1 MNKKVRFDIN
11 QFLNAISFAIDF
23 VEMDILGASANHS
36 KRVAYISL
44 RIAEELGLSKAERS
58 DIVAYSIMHDN
69 GLCEET
75 LHTDIQFQKMKQLS
89 RMEGLKEHCEFG
101 ERNIVN
107 YPLQSENTNI
117 IKYHHENWD
126 GSGFFHLEKDEIP
139 LLAQIIG
146 MADFTDNL
154 FHYENGETAKIRSYI
169 EKYKGIKFSPQV
181 VNAFLAVSKHP
192 MFWLDLKNEYLPF
205 ALKRHYVQNFQELSW
220 EEIFDLTKVFIKII
234 DSKSRF
240 TGRHSTGIVEK
251 IETACIFFNITDE
264 EKTKMKIAASLHDL
278 GKLAT
283 SPKILEK
290 PGTLDK
296 KEMQTMKSHTYF
308 TKLALAQIDHFEEIK
323 EWAANHHEKL
333 NGKGYPEG
341 LTAKQLTFNCRLMAC
356 IDIYQA
362 LTEDRPYR
370 QGLSFDETYSIMQVM
385 VENGSIDK
393 YIVDEFIPELE
404 CSNNN

>member
-1 MNKKVRFDIN
+1 MMGKVRFDIN
-11 QFLNAISFAIDF
+11 QFLNGVSFAIDF

-36 KRVAYISL
+36 RRVAYISL
-44 RIAEELGLSKAERS
+44 RIAEKLGLSKAERS

-69 GLCEET
+69 GLSEESLYT
-75 LHTDIQFQKMKQLS
+75 EVIYKPMKQLS
-89 RMEGLKEHCEFG
+89 RMEGLKEHCEIG
-101 ERNIVN
+101 ENNMVD
-107 YPLQSENTNI
+107 YPLLSDNKDI
-117 IKYHHENWD
+117 IKYHHENWN
-126 GSGFFHLEKDEIP
+126 GSGFFHLKRDEIP

-154 FHYENGETAKIRSYI
+154 FHYENGEIAKIRNYI
-169 EKYKGIKFSPQV
+169 EKYKEIKFSPQV
-181 VNAFLAVSKHP
+181 VDAFLSVSKHP

-205 ALKRHYVQNFQELSW
+205 ALKKHYVENIQTLSW
-220 EEIFDLTKVFIKII
+220 DEIFDLTKVFIKII

-251 IETACIFFNITDE
+251 IEKACEFFNIIDE
-264 EKTKMKIAASLHDL
+264 EKVKMKIAASLHDL

-283 SPKILEK
+283 APAILEK
-290 PGTLDK
+290 QGALNK
-296 KEMQTMKSHTYF
+296 NEMNTMKSHTYF
-308 TKLALAQIDHFEEIK
+308 TKLSLAQIDNFEDIK

-341 LTAKQLTFNCRLMAC
+341 LTAKQLSFNCRLMAC

-370 QGLSFDETYSIMQVM
+370 DGLSFEKTYSIMRAM
-385 VENGSIDK
+385 VKNGEIDK
-393 YIVDEFIPELE
+393 YIVDEFIPHLE
-404 CSNNN
+404 EQTTI